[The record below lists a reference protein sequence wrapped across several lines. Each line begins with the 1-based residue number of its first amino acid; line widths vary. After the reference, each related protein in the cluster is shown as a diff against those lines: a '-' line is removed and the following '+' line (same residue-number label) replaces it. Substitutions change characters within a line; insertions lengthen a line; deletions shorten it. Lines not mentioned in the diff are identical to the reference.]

1 MKVDEKYQVLI
12 GIPEILNEYAS
23 LKKLTVVCESELR
36 LFSDGDK
43 SDEWWP
49 NDP

>member
-12 GIPEILNEYAS
+12 GIPEILNECAS